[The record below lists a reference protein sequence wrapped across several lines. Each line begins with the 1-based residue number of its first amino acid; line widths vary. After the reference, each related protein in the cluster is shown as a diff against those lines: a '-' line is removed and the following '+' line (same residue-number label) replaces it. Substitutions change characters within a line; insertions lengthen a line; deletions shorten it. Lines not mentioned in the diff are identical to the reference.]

1 MTTRNQTTIAVL
13 KFGGS
18 VLTDANALRRVA
30 SHLHFRLQQQ
40 PVIAVVSATRGST
53 DTLLTLG
60 SLAAEQTQS
69 AILGL
74 QQLIQRHLDLG
85 KALLN
90 DREQLTLTAGY
101 RQLQL
106 LGEESLQVLVRTPGE
121 NHATAALAGL
131 GEKLSAQLLAALLR
145 SSGVAADWL
154 ASEQLIRTDD
164 NALSGTVNTEQTLRA
179 FASLPPAYWQ
189 QSLRV
194 VTGFC
199 GADSQGRTT
208 LLGRNASDYSAALV
222 TAYAGDSLEI
232 IGDTAGILSA
242 DPDYVPNA
250 DTVPVLALED
260 ASLLAQCGAGVLHPR
275 SLAPLLE
282 RRLPLQLRRLDAE
295 PSNAASGSVI
305 GTTIDPNYRAREQ
318 AFVACWLPP
327 TSATLSKQ
335 TPLPLALNRWHSQ
348 TPDLAVATVF
358 VADKQTPAQVLE
370 QLQQRA
376 SHAGVVLHAHRLL
389 ERERVLAFT
398 LAIADLDVF
407 ARLAHTCLYPADNDI
422 AVAIIGASGRI
433 GRQTLQLL
441 RQQQATLKS
450 DLGLR
455 HHAGLRVVAIC
466 NSRQIHWCSQQ
477 ESSADASIHALASE
491 PDVTDPATRLVQ
503 ELLAQQF
510 SRLIVVDASASAHVA
525 ALYEP
530 LLQAG
535 IAVVTPNKIANAD
548 LQQRFALLQ
557 TLSRH
562 SAAPYLYETTVAA
575 ALPVLRPLLDLQRA
589 GDRPDRIQA
598 VLSGTLGY
606 VLDQVQQDVPFDH
619 AVSEAVRLG
628 YAEPNPLL
636 DLGGED
642 VARKLLILLR
652 TCGIALERD
661 AIELQALVPVD
672 QAASQP
678 LSVFNDYWQN
688 QVTAAR
694 AAGKRLAYV
703 AEYADGKARV
713 GLRQIDAESPFH
725 RLRGTENAV
734 IYHSQL
740 YRDIPLTVSGP
751 GAGVAVTSA
760 GVFADVLSAAQALAA
775 RDTQAHLH
783 RAAALAAAA

>member
-1 MTTRNQTTIAVL
+1 MSHTNHPTAPIAVL

-40 PVIAVVSATRGST
+40 PVIAVVSATRGTT

-60 SLAAEQTQS
+60 SLAADQTQT

-85 KALLN
+85 KQLLS
-90 DREQLTLTAGY
+90 DTEQHNLVGSY

-106 LGEESLQVLVRTPGE
+106 LGEEALQVLARQPGDG
-121 NHATAALAGL
+121 HAIAALAAL

-145 SSGVAADWL
+145 NANIRSDWFAA
-154 ASEQLIRTDD
+154 ERLIQTDD
-164 NALSGTVNTEQTLRA
+164 NALSASVDNRA
-179 FASLPPAYWQ
+179 TAARFAALPAEFWRGSLQ
-189 QSLRV
+189 V

-199 GADSQGRTT
+199 GADERGRTT

-222 TAYAGDSLEI
+222 AAHAGDVLEI

-250 DTVPVLALED
+250 DTVPVLALDD

-275 SLAPLLE
+275 SLQPLLE
-282 RRLPLQLRRLDAE
+282 RRLPLTLRRLENDHGTRIDASHHGR
-295 PSNAASGSVI
+295 P
-305 GTTIDPNYRAREQ
+305 Q
-318 AFVACWLPP
+318 AFIACWIPP
-327 TSATLSKQ
+327 TSLTLSKQ
-335 TPLPLALNRWHSQ
+335 TPLPLSLHRWHAQ
-348 TPDLAVATVF
+348 TPELAVVSVF
-358 VADKQTPAQVLE
+358 VADHQALTAVLE
-370 QLQQRA
+370 QLQLRA
-376 SHAGVVLHAHRLL
+376 AQAGVVLHGHRVL

-398 LAIADLDVF
+398 LAIADLDAF
-407 ARLAHTCLYPADNDI
+407 ARLAHACLYPANDEI

-433 GRQTLQLL
+433 GKQTLQLL
-441 RQQQATLKS
+441 RQQQATLKT

-455 HHAGLRVVAIC
+455 HHAGLRVIALC
-466 NSRQIHWCSQQ
+466 NSHQIHWCSQH
-477 ESSADASIHALASE
+477 EKDADASLQALANE
-491 PDVTDPATRLVQ
+491 PDVIEPASRLVQ
-503 ELLAQQF
+503 ELLAQQLP
-510 SRLIVVDASASAHVA
+510 RLIVVDASASDHVA

-530 LLQAG
+530 LLKAG

-548 LQQRFALLQ
+548 SLQRFSLLQQ
-557 TLSRH
+557 LSRH
-562 SAAPYLYETTVAA
+562 NAAPYLYETTVAA

-589 GDRPDRIQA
+589 GDRPTELKAI
-598 VLSGTLGY
+598 LSGTIGY
-606 VLDQVQQDVPFDH
+606 VLDRVQQQIPFDV
-619 AVSEAVRLG
+619 AVSEAVSLG

-661 AIELQALVPVD
+661 SIDLQPLIPVD
-672 QAASQP
+672 AASTAP
-678 LSVFNDYWQN
+678 LARFNDYWKQ
-688 QVTAAR
+688 QATEAA
-694 AAGKRLAYV
+694 AAGKRLAYI
-703 AEYADGKARV
+703 AEYSDGKARI
-713 GLRQIDAESPFH
+713 GLQQVDASSPFH

-734 IYHSQL
+734 IYRSPL

-751 GAGVAVTSA
+751 GAGVAVTAA

-775 RDTQAHLH
+775 REPVSIARD
-783 RAAALAAAA
+783 AALAVAA

>member
-1 MTTRNQTTIAVL
+1 MTHPNTTAKKSQTAVL

-40 PVIAVVSATRGST
+40 PIIAVVSATRGTT

-60 SLAAEQTQS
+60 SLAGEQTQT
-69 AILGL
+69 AVLGL

-85 KALLN
+85 KQLLT
-90 DREQLTLTAGY
+90 DAEQLTLTAGY

-106 LGEESLQVLVRTPGE
+106 LGEESLQVLARNPQDE
-121 NHATAALAGL
+121 HATAALAAL

-145 SSGVAADWL
+145 TAHVSAEWL
-154 ASEQLIRTDD
+154 AAEKLIRTDG
-164 NALSGTVNTEQTLRA
+164 NALSATVDNQQTANA
-179 FASLPPAYWQ
+179 FIQLPAGFWQ

-199 GADSQGRTT
+199 GADANGRTT

-222 TAYAGDSLEI
+222 AAHAGDTLEI

-250 DTVPVLALED
+250 DTVPVLALDD

-275 SLAPLLE
+275 SLQPLLE
-282 RRLPLQLRRLDAE
+282 RRLSLRLRRLDNE
-295 PSNAASGSVI
+295 H
-305 GTTIDPNYRAREQ
+305 GTLIDPAHHSRAQ
-318 AFVACWLPP
+318 AFVACWIPP
-327 TSATLSKQ
+327 TSTTLSKQ
-335 TPLPLALNRWHSQ
+335 TPLPLSLHRWHAQ
-348 TPDLAVATVF
+348 TPELAVISVF
-358 VADKQTPAQVLE
+358 IADNQALLAVLE
-370 QLQQRA
+370 QLQLRA
-376 SHAGVVLHAHRLL
+376 AQAGVVLNGHRVL

-398 LAIADLDVF
+398 LANADLDAF
-407 ARLAHTCLYPADNDI
+407 ARLAHGCLYPANDEI

-441 RQQQATLKS
+441 RQQQATLKT

-466 NSRQIHWCSQQ
+466 NSHQIHWCGQHELDA
-477 ESSADASIHALASE
+477 ESSLQALAAGT
-491 PDVTDPATRLVQ
+491 DVTDPASRLVQ

-510 SRLIVVDASASAHVA
+510 PRLIVVDASASEHVA

-530 LLQAG
+530 LLKAG

-548 LQQRFALLQ
+548 SLHRFHLLQQ
-557 TLSRH
+557 LSRH
-562 SAAPYLYETTVAA
+562 NAAPYLYETTVAA

-589 GDRPDRIQA
+589 GDRPDRLQA
-598 VLSGTLGY
+598 VLSGTIGY
-606 VLDQVQQDVPFDH
+606 VLDRVQQQIPFDTAVAE
-619 AVSEAVRLG
+619 AVSLG

-652 TCGIALERD
+652 TCGVAVERDSIAL
-661 AIELQALVPVD
+661 
-672 QAASQP
+672 QP
-678 LSVFNDYWQN
+678 LIPIDNNTAPPLSSFNTFWREQAD
-688 QVTAAR
+688 AAA

-703 AEYADGKARV
+703 AEYADGQARISLQHV
-713 GLRQIDAESPFH
+713 DASSPFH

-734 IYHSQL
+734 IYHSPL
-740 YRDIPLTVSGP
+740 YRAIPLTVSGP
-751 GAGVAVTSA
+751 GAGVAVTAA
-760 GVFADVLSAAQALAA
+760 GVFADVLSAAQTLAA
-775 RDTQAHLH
+775 RDSHSLAVG
-783 RAAALAAAA
+783 AALAVAA